1 MADLAARPVETLRE
15 HATALEAALAVCL
28 GDPGP
33 KPVHKLRTETR
44 RIEAQL
50 LLLEQMQGL
59 PPFRKKAAK
68 VRKHLKKLRR
78 AAACVRDLDVQHK
91 LLKIEETRPAARR
104 DARTMAMLC
113 KQRREEA
120 VEELLKQLEKRQAKL
135 ANALEA
141 LLEALESA
149 AHLELAATEVL
160 AMAERQFRNTRELKV
175 KQPTTDQLHTLRKT
189 AKVARYLAENA
200 PGSRRVKQTA
210 KQYESL
216 QQAGGEWHDWMQLAK
231 EAKEELGLHH
241 ALVGAFR
248 RKCGRRLDRFQK
260 LLQPFRE
267 SLRKP
272 PRKRS
277 A

>member
-33 KPVHKLRTETR
+33 RPVHKLRTETR

-50 LLLEQMQGL
+50 LLLEQMRGL
-59 PPFRKKAAK
+59 PPFRKETAK
-68 VRKHLKKLRR
+68 VRRHLKKLRR
-78 AAACVRDLDVQHK
+78 AAGCVRDLDVQHK

-104 DARTMAMLC
+104 DARTMAMLR

-175 KQPTTDQLHTLRKT
+175 EEPTTDQLHTLRKT
-189 AKVARYLAENA
+189 AKVARYVAENA
-200 PGSRRVKQTA
+200 PDSRRVKQTA

-216 QQAGGEWHDWMQLAK
+216 QQAGGEWHDWMELAK
-231 EAKEELGLHH
+231 DAKEELGLHH
-241 ALVGAFR
+241 ALVGAFG
-248 RKCGRRLDRFQK
+248 RKCERRLNRFQK
-260 LLQPFRE
+260 LLEPFRE